1 MNKKPPLT
9 PPEGEDLRINDNM
22 INNNKYARIEVSPWG
37 DLEGLWRAAT
47 RNPIESL
54 KYE

>member
-1 MNKKPPLT
+1 MNDKIKYELVTKSPL
-9 PPEGEDLRINDNM
+9 R
-22 INNNKYARIEVSPWG
+22 G